1 MTHDKPV
8 SLHLTVW
15 MRRALLVAGLILC
28 LTFVWAAP
36 RAHSQSG
43 AAPDIVGGEDAT
55 PGEFPWQAFLIIDNF
70 MCGGSLVAPQWVLT
84 AAHCVTDEE
93 GNVAPTGLVT
103 VYLGKHDLRVWEPSE
118 QRRSVAQILVHP
130 HYNPYTQ
137 DSDLALL
144 RLQTPAALNDRV
156 APIRLLQSPAD
167 DALAAP
173 GAPATVTGWGA
184 IEEDGAIS
192 PILQKVSAPVVSN
205 QTCNAALGGGV
216 TANMLCAG
224 YAEGGKDSCQGDSG
238 GPLIVPDGLGG
249 WKQAGIVSF
258 GYGCA
263 RPNAYGVYTRVS
275 RFTAWIGQWV
285 APLAVSEFTP
295 TRGRV
300 GASVALTGSGFSAV
314 TGVEFAGAPASFTI
328 VSDSQLTARVPEG
341 AVVGPITVRSGF
353 GSVQTSAPFAPLYPL
368 EVRSTG
374 RGSVTVTP
382 GDLLCTED
390 SPCLQE
396 VEGGVT
402 SVLTPSPEPGSIFA
416 GWRSRDCAVF
426 DDPCTLFMNADR
438 SALAIF
444 APPTSTL
451 TITVIGEDQGLV
463 RFERE
468 DAEEQCVDECAFDL
482 PTRAAVTLTAQPA
495 SGMIF
500 VGWRSE
506 CVGLAPTCTI
516 LMIGDQWVAAEFA
529 VERRLYLPVVRR

>member
-8 SLHLTVW
+8 SLYLTVW
-15 MRRALLVAGLILC
+15 MRRALLVGGLILC

-36 RAHSQSG
+36 RAYAQSG

-84 AAHCVTDEE
+84 AAHCVTDEA

-118 QRRSVAQILVHP
+118 QHRSVAQILVHP
-130 HYNPYTQ
+130 QYNPYTQ

-144 RLQTPAALNDRV
+144 RLQTPAALNERV

-184 IEEDGAIS
+184 IEEDGPIS

-300 GASVALTGSGFSAV
+300 GASVALTGSGFDAV

-341 AVVGPITVRSGF
+341 AVVGPITVHSGF
-353 GSVQTSAPFAPLYPL
+353 GSVQTSAPFAPLYSL

-382 GDLLCTED
+382 GDLLCTEN

-396 VEGGVT
+396 VEGGVA

-438 SALAIF
+438 SALAVF

-451 TITVIGEDQGLV
+451 TITVIGEGEGLV
-463 RFERE
+463 RFEHE
-468 DAEEQCVDECAFDL
+468 DAEEQCAEACTFEL
-482 PTRAAVTLTAQPA
+482 STRAALTLMAQPA

-500 VGWRSE
+500 VGWRGE
-506 CVGLAPTCTI
+506 CVGLASTCTI
-516 LMIGDQWVAAEFA
+516 LMIGDQQVAAEFA
-529 VERRLYLPVVRR
+529 VERKVHLPLVRR

>member
-1 MTHDKPV
+1 MMHEKPAFPRW
-8 SLHLTVW
+8 TVW
-15 MRRALLVAGLILC
+15 VRTVLLAGGLILC
-28 LTFVWAAP
+28 LTFVLAAP
-36 RAHSQSG
+36 RVYAQSG
-43 AAPDIVGGEDAT
+43 ASPDIVGGEDAT
-55 PGEFPWQAFLIIDNF
+55 PGEFPWQAFLTIDNF

-93 GNVAPTGLVT
+93 GNVAPTWLVT

-130 HYNPYTQ
+130 QYNPYTL
-137 DSDLALL
+137 DGDLALL
-144 RLQTPAALNDRV
+144 RLQTPATLNDRV

-173 GAPATVTGWGA
+173 GALATVTGWGA
-184 IEEDGAIS
+184 IEEDGPIS

-238 GPLIVPDGLGG
+238 GPLIVPDGAGG

-263 RPNAYGVYTRVS
+263 QPNKYGVYTRVS
-275 RFTAWIGQWV
+275 RFTPWIGEWV

-314 TGVEFAGAPASFTI
+314 TGVEFAGAPASFTV
-328 VSDSQLTARVPEG
+328 VSDSQLTAAVPQG
-341 AVVGPITVRSGF
+341 AVVGPITVRSQF
-353 GSVQTSAPFAPLYPL
+353 GSVQTAAPFAPLYPL

-396 VEGGVT
+396 VEGGVA

-416 GWRSRDCAVF
+416 GWRSGDCAVF

-438 SALAIF
+438 SALAVF

-451 TITVIGEDQGLV
+451 TITVIGEGEGLV
-463 RFERE
+463 RFEHE
-468 DAEEQCVDECAFDL
+468 DAEEQCAEACTFEL
-482 PTRAAVTLTAQPA
+482 STRAALTLMAQPA

-500 VGWRSE
+500 VGWRGE
-506 CVGLAPTCTI
+506 CVGLASTCTI
-516 LMIGDQWVAAEFA
+516 LMIGDQQVAAEFA
-529 VERRLYLPVVRR
+529 VERKVHLPLVRR